1 MSILATAASAGFRGQ
16 VYVAVPAE
24 RPRFLPLGETRDST
38 LTVNQAE
45 IDATS
50 YDSQGWMEY
59 IAGLKSWELS
69 TESLYLANNNPGNP
83 GQLAVW
89 DALIAAQV
97 LLWRFVPKNQAGLLG
112 YQGSG
117 FATSFEVNPPVDDA
131 VTLSLSIIGTGPI
144 ATYKIEKGG

>member
-1 MSILATAASAGFRGQ
+1 MPTAASAGFRGK
-16 VYVAVPAE
+16 VYVAVPAAM
-24 RPRFLPLGETRDST
+24 PNYLPLGETRDST

-50 YDSQGWMEY
+50 YDSEGWMEY

-89 DALIAAQV
+89 NALIASQI
-97 LLWRFVPKNQAGLLG
+97 LLWRFVPKNQANLQG
-112 YQGSG
+112 YQGQG

-144 ATYKIEKGG
+144 ATYQIA